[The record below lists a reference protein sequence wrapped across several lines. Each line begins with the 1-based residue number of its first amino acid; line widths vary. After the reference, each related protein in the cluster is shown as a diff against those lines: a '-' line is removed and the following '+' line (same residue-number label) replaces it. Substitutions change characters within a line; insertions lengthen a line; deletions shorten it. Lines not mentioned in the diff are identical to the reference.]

1 MKTYDKICPLLVFS
15 GGNPKCRGHE
25 CAFAHPKQKTT
36 VDKEGNTRYEKDGW
50 YCLVQDFLITMA
62 NRE

>member
-15 GGNPKCRGHE
+15 GSSPKCRGSQ
-25 CAFAHPKQKTT
+25 CAFAAPKQKTT
-36 VDKEGNTRYEKDGW
+36 VDAEGNIRFEDDGW
-50 YCLVQDFLITMA
+50 YCLVRDFLIEMA